1 MLRDSKA
8 ACAWSASAAL
18 LLLQGALPLAS
29 LYLLKRVVDAA
40 LRSQIG
46 VLFQDYARYHLTAR
60 ENIWFGDVER
70 PSGDGRVESAAQ
82 TAGADE
88 ILSRLPKGYETV
100 LGKWFKDGQELSI
113 GEWQKVALARAFY
126 RDAPILVLD
135 EPTSALDARA
145 EYEVFERF
153 RQLARGRTAVLVSHR
168 FSTVRLA
175 DRIFVLAD
183 GRIVERGTHEEL
195 VLLKGRYARMFE
207 IQAQPYR

>member
-1 MLRDSKA
+1 LDLREVE
-8 ACAWSASAAL
+8 L
-18 LLLQGALPLAS
+18 M
-29 LYLLKRVVDAA
+29 A
-40 LRSQIG
+40 LRRQFG

-60 ENIWFGDVER
+60 ENIWFGDVDLASDANGVER
-70 PSGDGRVESAAQ
+70 AARI
-82 TAGADE
+82 AGADE
-88 ILSRLPKGYETV
+88 ILRGLPKGYETV
-100 LGKWFKDGQELSI
+100 LGKWFNDGQELSV

-153 RQLARGRTAVLVSHR
+153 RELARGRTAILVSHR

-183 GRIVERGTHEEL
+183 GQIIERGTHEEL
-195 VLLKGRYARMFE
+195 VLSRGRYARLFE
-207 IQAQPYR
+207 LQAQHYR